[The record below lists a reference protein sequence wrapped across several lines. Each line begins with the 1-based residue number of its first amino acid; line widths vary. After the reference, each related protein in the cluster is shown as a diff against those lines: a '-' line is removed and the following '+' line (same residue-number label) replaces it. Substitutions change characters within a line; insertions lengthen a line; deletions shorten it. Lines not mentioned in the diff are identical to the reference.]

1 MGRLN
6 PNLSFFG
13 GDWDAVVILVE
24 GCGSLVGGRGHLGV
38 ENRGGVSFIRAE
50 AATEA
55 MVVSMDSSS
64 KSSRSNEST
73 RETSFVASA
82 TVLKETSLMGVA
94 APGSFVGV
102 GALGLLSFFWS
113 FFGGD
118 WDAVVILV
126 EGCGSLVGGRGH
138 LGVENRGGVSFI
150 RAEAATEAMVVSMD
164 SSSKSSRSMDSSSK
178 SSRSNESTRE
188 TSFVASATVL
198 KETSL
203 MGVAAPGSFVG
214 VGALGLLLK

>member
-1 MGRLN
+1 MERLN

-94 APGSFVGV
+94 A
-102 GALGLLSFFWS
+102 L
-113 FFGGD
+113 
-118 WDAVVILV
+118 
-126 EGCGSLVGGRGH
+126 
-138 LGVENRGGVSFI
+138 
-150 RAEAATEAMVVSMD
+150 
-164 SSSKSSRSMDSSSK
+164 
-178 SSRSNESTRE
+178 
-188 TSFVASATVL
+188 
-198 KETSL
+198 
-203 MGVAAPGSFVG
+203 GSFVG